1 MRYIIYILLLVGF
14 LYGQSEEETI
24 PVPKSDVIEWANKLK
39 QYETS
44 DSLQTSLI
52 SDLELQVKKL
62 EENSA
67 LDSLIISTRLHQI
80 DLLKETNELY
90 KEKIK
95 VEQQNLFNSHKRKF
109 KSTLLQI
116 CPNYQQGTKIEVI
129 KPKSKGLIGF
139 FKRSPGFNKE
149 KTESRFN
156 SFYFNSIVG
165 VKTKVHV
172 FPEAFNDEKE
182 KENRSKENHRINF

>member
-62 EENSA
+62 EENSD

-95 VEQQNLFNSHKRKF
+95 V
-109 KSTLLQI
+109 
-116 CPNYQQGTKIEVI
+116 V
-129 KPKSKGLIGF
+129 KPKWHE
-139 FKRSPGFNKE
+139 NKWLWF
-149 KTESRFN
+149 TYGVVATST
-156 SFYFNSIVG
+156 SVWLTGQLVG
-165 VKTKVHV
+165 
-172 FPEAFNDEKE
+172 E
-182 KENRSKENHRINF
+182 

>member
-14 LYGQSEEETI
+14 LYGQSEEKTVS
-24 PVPKSDVIEWANKLK
+24 VPKSDVIEWANKLK

-62 EENSA
+62 EENST
-67 LDSLIISTRLHQI
+67 LDSLIISTRVHQI

-95 VEQQNLFNSHKRKF
+95 V
-109 KSTLLQI
+109 
-116 CPNYQQGTKIEVI
+116 V
-129 KPKSKGLIGF
+129 KPKWHE
-139 FKRSPGFNKE
+139 NKWLWF
-149 KTESRFN
+149 TYGVVATST
-156 SFYFNSIVG
+156 SVWLTGQLVG
-165 VKTKVHV
+165 
-172 FPEAFNDEKE
+172 E
-182 KENRSKENHRINF
+182 

>member
-1 MRYIIYILLLVGF
+1 MRYLIYILLLVGF
-14 LYGQSEEETI
+14 LYGQSEEKTI
-24 PVPKSDVIEWANKLK
+24 SVPKSDVIEWANKLK

-80 DLLKETNELY
+80 DLLKETNQLY

-95 VEQQNLFNSHKRKF
+95 V
-109 KSTLLQI
+109 
-116 CPNYQQGTKIEVI
+116 V
-129 KPKSKGLIGF
+129 KPKWHE
-139 FKRSPGFNKE
+139 NKWLWF
-149 KTESRFN
+149 TYGVVATST
-156 SFYFNSIVG
+156 SVWLTGQLVG
-165 VKTKVHV
+165 
-172 FPEAFNDEKE
+172 E
-182 KENRSKENHRINF
+182 

>member
-14 LYGQSEEETI
+14 LYGQTEEKTI
-24 PVPKSDVIEWANKLK
+24 SVPKSDVIEWANKLK

-52 SDLELQVKKL
+52 LDLELQVKKL

-80 DLLKETNELY
+80 DLLKETNQLY

-95 VEQQNLFNSHKRKF
+95 V
-109 KSTLLQI
+109 
-116 CPNYQQGTKIEVI
+116 V
-129 KPKSKGLIGF
+129 KPKWHE
-139 FKRSPGFNKE
+139 NKWLWF
-149 KTESRFN
+149 TYGVVATST
-156 SFYFNSIVG
+156 SVWLTGQLVG
-165 VKTKVHV
+165 
-172 FPEAFNDEKE
+172 E
-182 KENRSKENHRINF
+182 

>member
-14 LYGQSEEETI
+14 LYGQTEEKTI
-24 PVPKSDVIEWANKLK
+24 SVPKSDVIEWANKLK

-80 DLLKETNELY
+80 DLLKETNQLY

-95 VEQQNLFNSHKRKF
+95 V
-109 KSTLLQI
+109 
-116 CPNYQQGTKIEVI
+116 V
-129 KPKSKGLIGF
+129 KPKWHE
-139 FKRSPGFNKE
+139 NKWLW
-149 KTESRFN
+149 
-156 SFYFNSIVG
+156 
-165 VKTKVHV
+165 
-172 FPEAFNDEKE
+172 
-182 KENRSKENHRINF
+182 

>member
-14 LYGQSEEETI
+14 LYGQSEEKTI
-24 PVPKSDVIEWANKLK
+24 SVPKSDVIEWANKLK

-62 EENSA
+62 EENST

-80 DLLKETNELY
+80 DLLKETNQLY

-95 VEQQNLFNSHKRKF
+95 V
-109 KSTLLQI
+109 
-116 CPNYQQGTKIEVI
+116 V
-129 KPKSKGLIGF
+129 KPKWHE
-139 FKRSPGFNKE
+139 NKWLWF
-149 KTESRFN
+149 TYGVVATST
-156 SFYFNSIVG
+156 SVWLTGQLVG
-165 VKTKVHV
+165 
-172 FPEAFNDEKE
+172 E
-182 KENRSKENHRINF
+182 

>member
-80 DLLKETNELY
+80 DLLKETNQLY

-95 VEQQNLFNSHKRKF
+95 V
-109 KSTLLQI
+109 
-116 CPNYQQGTKIEVI
+116 V
-129 KPKSKGLIGF
+129 KPKWHE
-139 FKRSPGFNKE
+139 NKWLWF
-149 KTESRFN
+149 TYGVVATST
-156 SFYFNSIVG
+156 SVWLTGQLVG
-165 VKTKVHV
+165 
-172 FPEAFNDEKE
+172 E
-182 KENRSKENHRINF
+182 

>member
-1 MRYIIYILLLVGF
+1 MRYLIYILLLVGF
-14 LYGQSEEETI
+14 LYGQSEGETI
-24 PVPKSDVIEWANKLK
+24 SVPKSDVIEWANKLK

-80 DLLKETNELY
+80 DLLKETNQLY

-95 VEQQNLFNSHKRKF
+95 V
-109 KSTLLQI
+109 
-116 CPNYQQGTKIEVI
+116 V
-129 KPKSKGLIGF
+129 KPKWHE
-139 FKRSPGFNKE
+139 NKWLWF
-149 KTESRFN
+149 TYGVVATST
-156 SFYFNSIVG
+156 SVWLTGQLVG
-165 VKTKVHV
+165 
-172 FPEAFNDEKE
+172 E
-182 KENRSKENHRINF
+182 

>member
-1 MRYIIYILLLVGF
+1 MRFIIYILLLVGF

-24 PVPKSDVIEWANKLK
+24 PVLKSDVIEWANKLK

-62 EENSA
+62 EENST

-80 DLLKETNELY
+80 ELLKETNELY

-95 VEQQNLFNSHKRKF
+95 V
-109 KSTLLQI
+109 
-116 CPNYQQGTKIEVI
+116 V
-129 KPKSKGLIGF
+129 KPKWHE
-139 FKRSPGFNKE
+139 NKWLWF
-149 KTESRFN
+149 TYGVVATST
-156 SFYFNSIVG
+156 SVWLTGQLVG
-165 VKTKVHV
+165 
-172 FPEAFNDEKE
+172 E
-182 KENRSKENHRINF
+182 

>member
-1 MRYIIYILLLVGF
+1 MRYLIYILLLVGF
-14 LYGQSEEETI
+14 LYGQTEEKTI
-24 PVPKSDVIEWANKLK
+24 SVPKSDVIEWANKLK

-80 DLLKETNELY
+80 DLLKETNQLY

-95 VEQQNLFNSHKRKF
+95 V
-109 KSTLLQI
+109 
-116 CPNYQQGTKIEVI
+116 V
-129 KPKSKGLIGF
+129 KPKWHE
-139 FKRSPGFNKE
+139 NKWLWF
-149 KTESRFN
+149 TYGVVATST
-156 SFYFNSIVG
+156 SVWLTGQLVG
-165 VKTKVHV
+165 
-172 FPEAFNDEKE
+172 E
-182 KENRSKENHRINF
+182 

>member
-14 LYGQSEEETI
+14 LYGQTEEKTI
-24 PVPKSDVIEWANKLK
+24 SVPKSDVIEWANKLK

-62 EENSA
+62 EENST

-80 DLLKETNELY
+80 DLLRETNQLY

-95 VEQQNLFNSHKRKF
+95 V
-109 KSTLLQI
+109 
-116 CPNYQQGTKIEVI
+116 V
-129 KPKSKGLIGF
+129 KPKWHE
-139 FKRSPGFNKE
+139 NKWLWF
-149 KTESRFN
+149 TYGVVATST
-156 SFYFNSIVG
+156 SVWLTGQLVG
-165 VKTKVHV
+165 
-172 FPEAFNDEKE
+172 E
-182 KENRSKENHRINF
+182 

>member
-14 LYGQSEEETI
+14 LYGQTEEKTI
-24 PVPKSDVIEWANKLK
+24 SVPKSDVIEWANKLK

-80 DLLKETNELY
+80 DLLKETNQLY

-95 VEQQNLFNSHKRKF
+95 V
-109 KSTLLQI
+109 
-116 CPNYQQGTKIEVI
+116 V
-129 KPKSKGLIGF
+129 KPKWHE
-139 FKRSPGFNKE
+139 NKWLWF
-149 KTESRFN
+149 TYGVVATST
-156 SFYFNSIVG
+156 SVWLTGQLVG
-165 VKTKVHV
+165 
-172 FPEAFNDEKE
+172 E
-182 KENRSKENHRINF
+182 

>member
-62 EENSA
+62 EENST

-80 DLLKETNELY
+80 DLLKETNQLY

-95 VEQQNLFNSHKRKF
+95 V
-109 KSTLLQI
+109 
-116 CPNYQQGTKIEVI
+116 V
-129 KPKSKGLIGF
+129 KPKWHE
-139 FKRSPGFNKE
+139 NKWLWF
-149 KTESRFN
+149 TYGVVATST
-156 SFYFNSIVG
+156 SVWLTGQLVG
-165 VKTKVHV
+165 
-172 FPEAFNDEKE
+172 E
-182 KENRSKENHRINF
+182 

>member
-14 LYGQSEEETI
+14 LYGQTEEKTI
-24 PVPKSDVIEWANKLK
+24 SVPKSDVIEWANKLK

-62 EENSA
+62 EENST

-80 DLLKETNELY
+80 DLLKETNQLY

-95 VEQQNLFNSHKRKF
+95 V
-109 KSTLLQI
+109 
-116 CPNYQQGTKIEVI
+116 V
-129 KPKSKGLIGF
+129 KPKWHE
-139 FKRSPGFNKE
+139 NKWLWF
-149 KTESRFN
+149 TYGVVATST
-156 SFYFNSIVG
+156 SVWLTGQLVG
-165 VKTKVHV
+165 
-172 FPEAFNDEKE
+172 E
-182 KENRSKENHRINF
+182 

>member
-14 LYGQSEEETI
+14 LYGQSEEKTVS
-24 PVPKSDVIEWANKLK
+24 VPKSDVIEWANKLK

-62 EENSA
+62 EENST

-80 DLLKETNELY
+80 DLLKETNQLY

-95 VEQQNLFNSHKRKF
+95 V
-109 KSTLLQI
+109 
-116 CPNYQQGTKIEVI
+116 V
-129 KPKSKGLIGF
+129 KPKWHE
-139 FKRSPGFNKE
+139 NKWLWF
-149 KTESRFN
+149 TYGVVATST
-156 SFYFNSIVG
+156 SVWLTGQLVG
-165 VKTKVHV
+165 
-172 FPEAFNDEKE
+172 E
-182 KENRSKENHRINF
+182 